1 MNNYTATTSLSGNIR
16 VEFINDDGTVRDVQV
31 DYIQVEGTTSQAE
44 NQAVNTGV
52 WQNSSCGGQNSEWL
66 HCGGY
71 IEFSA
76 YKNAHESIEN
86 SSLSSGESMF
96 IYPNPASDILNISLP
111 QLGEEGAILSIYSL
125 NGRLAGTFK
134 LGNEDSSISLDM
146 IQPGLYMLKLNYN
159 NQLVTR
165 KFIKN

>member
-1 MNNYTATTSLSGNIR
+1 

-86 SSLSSGESMF
+86 NSLSSGES
-96 IYPNPASDILNISLP
+96 ISVYPNPAYDILNIVLP
-111 QLGEEGAILSIYSL
+111 ESGDAAILYIYNM
-125 NGRLAGTFK
+125 NGSQISSAALESGENNIDVSDLEAGMYVVA
-134 LGNEDSSISLDM
+134 I
-146 IQPGLYMLKLNYN
+146 NYN
-159 NQLVTR
+159 NELTTR
-165 KFIKN
+165 KFIKK